1 MNNAA
6 AAGVSTESLQQST
19 PSAAPFP
26 VGWRATTPRLLA
38 VIVSRSEIDDPLVE
52 RQSAGHANPIY
63 LWGLFNRIN

>member
-1 MNNAA
+1 MNNAV
-6 AAGVSTESLQQST
+6 AAGVSSESLQQST

-26 VGWRATTPRLLA
+26 VGWRATTPT
-38 VIVSRSEIDDPLVE
+38 VSRSEIDDPLVE